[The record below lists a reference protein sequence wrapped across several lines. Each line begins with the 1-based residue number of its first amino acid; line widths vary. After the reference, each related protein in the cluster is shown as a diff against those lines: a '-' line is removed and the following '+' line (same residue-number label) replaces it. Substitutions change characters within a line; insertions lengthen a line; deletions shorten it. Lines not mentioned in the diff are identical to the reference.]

1 MAESQCKAVEINQRS
16 FCIGSQPFLLTLR
29 SIIFLTASVPL
40 IVMPCVLGRF
50 IPSCLSH
57 YAHFTTCACTASGR
71 PKMFCG
77 GKVVAG
83 LCLLFVLALCLASSP
98 RNPRTLAR
106 ARVVLTLISV
116 VVMFI

>member
-1 MAESQCKAVEINQRS
+1 MAVIKSSSVENKID
-16 FCIGSQPFLLTLR
+16 GELLLFTAIFASAPTLFF
-29 SIIFLTASVPL
+29 STASVHL
-40 IVMPCVLGRF
+40 LSCLVYLGRF

-71 PKMFCG
+71 PEMFCG
-77 GKVVAG
+77 GKAVAG

-116 VVMFI
+116 VVKFI